1 MKTKPWRERFAEFW
15 FAEEKQANLIA
26 GRMLLAAT
34 GLWMVLSR
42 PDLPG
47 VAGLPPEMWELVS
60 FARRVRFGYV
70 LPVEVE
76 WVLFAL
82 LHIALLGA
90 LVGVYQRT
98 TCIISGILLIHFAP
112 LETIL
117 WTPNPYLRGFTIP
130 GLGLLAFGFAGSQ
143 ETRRWPL
150 LLTQVFFA
158 QIYFFAG
165 YAKLFQSGLAWMEP
179 SNIRRYLLFL
189 NQFLGFDGSAIGYVL
204 AASPIVCGFMAW
216 AGLLF
221 DLAFPIVLFK
231 PATRYVMLPLALF
244 FHIANAVV
252 FHVMFQNTVL
262 LLLFVNWDGIA
273 ARIRLLAGRPVE
285 AT

>member
-1 MKTKPWRERFAEFW
+1 MKTNSWRERFAEFW
-15 FAEEKQANLIA
+15 LAEEKSANLIA
-26 GRMLLAAT
+26 GRVLLAAT

-42 PDLPG
+42 PDLPS
-47 VAGLPPEMWELVS
+47 VAGFPAEMWELVS

-82 LHIALLGA
+82 LHIALVGA

-117 WTPNPYLRGFTIP
+117 WNPNPYLRGYTIP
-130 GLGLLAFGFAGSQ
+130 GLGLLLFGFAGAR

-150 LLTQVFFA
+150 LLTQFFFA

-165 YAKLFQSGLAWMEP
+165 YSKLFQSGLAWTEP
-179 SNIRRYLLFL
+179 SNIRRYILLL
-189 NQFLGFDGSAIGYVL
+189 NQFLGFDSSAIGYVL
-204 AASPIVCGFMAW
+204 AGSPIVCSFIAW
-216 AGLLF
+216 VGLLF

-244 FHIANAVV
+244 FHVANAVV
-252 FHVMFQNTVL
+252 FHVMFQNTFL
-262 LLLFVNWDGIA
+262 LLLFVNWEGIA
-273 ARIRLLAGRPVE
+273 ARLRLRSVRPVE